1 MADSC
6 PSLTS
11 EEQARPLKRALFVTT
26 FFDLA
31 RDLRRKILLETYD
44 VESDTSPKA
53 RESGDLEDSNTRAWK
68 FREHKQRIDAWT
80 EVLREVDRND
90 DLVADVDSVKQKWL
104 DELLVV
110 RKRNEKTMEETWS
123 KWCLEKYDV

>member
-53 RESGDLEDSNTRAWK
+53 RESGDLEDFNTRAWK

-80 EVLREVDRND
+80 EVLREVEGND